1 MQTELEMM
9 TSKDWDNHQNQE
21 GGMKDSFS
29 GSKVNQTADI
39 LACISRWKKKLEK
52 NVFLVF

>member
-9 TSKDWDNHQNQE
+9 TNKDWDNHQNQE

-39 LACISRWKKKLEK
+39 LACISRWKKLEK
-52 NVFLVF
+52 NIFLVF